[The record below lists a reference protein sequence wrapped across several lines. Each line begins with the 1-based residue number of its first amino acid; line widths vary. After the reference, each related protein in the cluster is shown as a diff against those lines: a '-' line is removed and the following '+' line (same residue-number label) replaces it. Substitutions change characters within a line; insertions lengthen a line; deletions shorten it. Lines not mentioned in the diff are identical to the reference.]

1 MDENLG
7 RAAAQAVSHVF
18 ETMFFVFLEPCGSP
32 AGEGRGGPR
41 EEEEAELLSSLGF
54 QGRLRGSLRL
64 RVPYTLAREL
74 ATNFLGLETPASEAQ
89 AVDIVKELAN
99 MVCGNL
105 FSIFDQQ
112 EVYRLDMPRAEVV
125 RFHPEQEMAGAPETL
140 RLDFLAEGRKI
151 GLELTWGA
159 AVAGPAG

>member
-7 RAAAQAVSHVF
+7 RAAAQAVGHVF
-18 ETMFFVFLEPCGSP
+18 ETMFFVFLEPGDSP
-32 AGEGRGGPR
+32 AGEDRDGPR
-41 EEEEAELLSSLGF
+41 EGAEAEMLGSLGF
-54 QGRLRGSLRL
+54 QGRLRGVLRL
-64 RVPYTLAREL
+64 RIPYTLARGL

-89 AVDIVKELAN
+89 AVDMVQELAN

-105 FSIFDQQ
+105 FSIFDGQ
-112 EVYRLDMPRAEVV
+112 EVYRLGTPRAEVV
-125 RFHPEQEMAGAPETL
+125 RGAPDQEKAGTAETL

-151 GLELTWGA
+151 GLELTWEA